1 MLAAMD
7 MNVEKIV
14 VNRYSLGNLM
24 WSMAQGTLR
33 IPRFQRE
40 FVWSRNKIIDL
51 LDSMYKEYPIGTIF
65 LWEAPAEF
73 NHMLRTVT
81 YLQQPDAERNK
92 AYTLILD
99 GQQRLTSLY
108 AVVNGLKIEDE
119 DYGKFV
125 FDLAATAPENLFR
138 YRQPDNKRW
147 VAVQDILKNDN
158 SVYDGLTDSDYRKRF
173 SRCFQLLNTY
183 PFSVVLVKDVDIE
196 DAIEI
201 FERINRAGKQLT
213 RYDLITASVLTD
225 SFDLREKTNTAIVD
239 PLRNV
244 FGEITETSIPQALAL
259 NIKGNTEHK
268 TQMELQP
275 DEVEP
280 VWDETVRCFKL
291 AIDFVHQNLG
301 VVRSSFLPY
310 DGMLPVLA
318 YYFYYGQTDAVI
330 SPHHKRQLEY
340 WFWRV
345 AFSERYSGASQTR
358 MSEDAAWIRDLIGQD
373 KPFAGDITTTIDG
386 LMHSSMRSSSAMR
399 NGFLCLLS
407 LQNPLHFKNGAPLSL
422 SREEFSSVTSMDS
435 HHIFSAD
442 FLERLGYRRQDVHFL
457 SNFCFLPAELNR
469 WIADKAPSEYMQEIR
484 DEFGPEHFERV
495 MASHLIPA
503 SEGSGLWTDNYE
515 RFLRQR
521 SELLLSQIRQI
532 AGISD
537 ALPSEHRNPIVDLVE
552 TALRDLVHDNLMIGF
567 GLDYWNRQIPR
578 DIVEKV
584 DQRIES
590 EARRKPGV
598 TKAQFNEPR
607 AKLDFCD
614 VSDYEKIILSNRQQF
629 PDLLKSRREFEI
641 AIRDFNEFR
650 NAVKHNRAI
659 DAWLQRRAE
668 AAVIWFAKLLD
679 LDLSVY
685 NFTVE

>member
-7 MNVEKIV
+7 MNIEKIV
-14 VNRYSLGNLM
+14 VSRYSLGSLM

-65 LWEAPAEF
+65 LWEAPAQF

-81 YLQQPDAERNK
+81 YLQQPDLERNK
-92 AYTLILD
+92 TYTLILD

-108 AVVNGLKIEDE
+108 AVVNGLEIEDE
-119 DYGKFV
+119 NYGKFV
-125 FDLAATAPENLFR
+125 FDLAANSPENLFR

-147 VAVQDILKNDN
+147 VAVKDIVKNN
-158 SVYDGLTDSDYRKRF
+158 NAVYDGLPDGEYRKKF
-173 SRCFQLLNTY
+173 NRCSQLLNTY
-183 PFSVVLVKDVDIE
+183 PFSTVLVKDVDIE

-225 SFDLREKTNTAIVD
+225 SFDLREKTTTDIVE
-239 PLRNV
+239 PLLET
-244 FGEITETSIPQALAL
+244 FGEIAETSIPQALAL

-268 TQMELQP
+268 TQMELRP
-275 DEVEP
+275 NEVEQ
-280 VWDETVRCFKL
+280 VWDDSVRCFKF
-291 AIDFVHQNLG
+291 AIDFVRQNLG
-301 VVRSSFLPY
+301 VGRARFIPY

-318 YYFYYGQTDAVI
+318 YYFYYGQTNAVI
-330 SPHHKRQLEY
+330 SPNHKRQLEY

-345 AFSERYSGASQTR
+345 AFSEKYSGASQTR
-358 MSEDAAWIRDLIGQD
+358 MSEDAAWIRDLITQE
-373 KPFAGDITTTIDG
+373 KPITGDITTTIDG

-399 NGFLCLLS
+399 NGFLCILA
-407 LQNPLHFKNGAPLSL
+407 LQNPLHIKNGTPLNL
-422 SREEFSSVTSMDS
+422 NREEFLRVTSMDS
-435 HHIFSAD
+435 HRIYSAD
-442 FLERLGYRRQDVHFL
+442 ILEGLGYRRQDVHFL
-457 SNFCFLPAELNR
+457 SNFCFLPAEVNR
-469 WIADKAPSEYMQEIR
+469 WIADKAPSEYMQKIR
-484 DEFGPEHFERV
+484 DEYGPEHFERV
-495 MASHLIPA
+495 MASHLIPVD
-503 SEGSGLWTDNYE
+503 EGSGLWNDNYE

-521 SELLLSQIRQI
+521 SELLLSRIREL

-537 ALPSEHRNPIVDLVE
+537 SLPPEHRNPVVDLVE
-552 TALRDLVHDNLMIGF
+552 TALRDLIHNNLMIGF
-567 GLDYWNRQIPR
+567 GLDYWKKQIPR
-578 DIVEKV
+578 DIVENV
-584 DQRIES
+584 DRRIKS

-598 TKAQFNEPR
+598 TKAQFDEPR

-629 PDLLKSRREFEI
+629 PDLLKSKREFES
-641 AIRDFNEFR
+641 AFRDLNEFR
-650 NAVKHNRAI
+650 NAIKHNRAV

-668 AAVIWFAKLLD
+668 ASIIWFAKTLD
-679 LDLSVY
+679 LDLSIY
-685 NFTVE
+685 NFVVE